1 MASALPPPPQATPI
15 ATTPSQHLSQSFFC
29 RPAEVVAPELIGCLL
44 VKRQADGELL
54 WGVIVET
61 EAYSQ
66 EEPACHG
73 YRRRTPSN
81 ETLFGEP
88 GRFYVYVSYGI
99 HHCVNVVTGRPEWAN
114 GVLLRA
120 AALPAE
126 PEHSA
131 AGPALLARRF
141 GLDRQH
147 DAQPAR
153 AEAGLWIAP
162 RPPLLAA
169 WLAPRLLSPSAAN
182 PLPSALVQTS
192 RIGISQGQE
201 LPWRWY
207 LRASRAV
214 SRRARGDR
222 RPRRDGL
229 AETLASLAPGQ
240 PASTVGK
247 PS

>member
-1 MASALPPPPQATPI
+1 MLPGMNVAGGSSLLSTLPASFYA
-15 ATTPSQHLSQSFFC
+15 

-44 VKRQADGELL
+44 VKRQANGELL

-73 YRRRTPSN
+73 YRRRSPSN

-99 HHCVNVVTGRPEWAN
+99 HHCVNVVTHRSDWAN

-120 AALPAE
+120 VAIPGE
-126 PEHSA
+126 PERVA

-141 GLDRQH
+141 GIDRRH
-147 DAQPAR
+147 DGQPAAPER
-153 AEAGLWIAP
+153 GVWIAA
-162 RPPLLAA
+162 RPAALAQLQASDLLQAE
-169 WLAPRLLSPSAAN
+169 
-182 PLPSALVQTS
+182 
-192 RIGISQGQE
+192 RIGITQGQE

-222 RPRRDGL
+222 TPRLEQAWIPMELG
-229 AETLASLAPGQ
+229 AG
-240 PASTVGK
+240 TVGR
-247 PS
+247 